1 MQEIQNKII
10 LAQVNT
16 NVGTA
21 FTPSAT
27 NLEGKSESI
36 VNCGNSIGDAT
47 QTKPCTID
55 DLFGLATSVGDYVIT
70 VVFPAV
76 FFIGLLFTVYPILK
90 DPTNPGNIAEA
101 KSRLWKL
108 LIGSGFML
116 GAYLLVNAILS
127 GIGLENAGGKFE
139 KVVAFLNQDFISV
152 AYAQGFT
159 NPLDSVSVQ
168 SVILGIVNVLTFLA
182 VIGIILGIVRGV
194 ILLMLGQENPEYV
207 KKGKKW
213 IVYSLLVAAIVFGAE
228 MIYNVIDTTVK
239 GVFN

>member
-1 MQEIQNKII
+1 MQETQEKIL
-10 LAQVNT
+10 LAQADTNIVNYVSPKT
-16 NVGTA
+16 EGANTA
-21 FTPSAT
+21 TS
-27 NLEGKSESI
+27 SI
-36 VNCGNSIGDAT
+36 VDCGNTGQD
-47 QTKPCTID
+47 PCRID
-55 DLFGLATSVGDYVIT
+55 DLFALASNVGNYVIT

-76 FFIGLLFTVYPILK
+76 FFLGLLFTVYPILK

-116 GAYLLVNAILS
+116 GAYLLVKAILS
-127 GIGLENAGGKFE
+127 GIGFDVDESNVFGE
-139 KVVAFLNQDFISV
+139 VVSFLNQGIITV

-168 SVILGIVNVLTFLA
+168 SVILGIVNVLTFMA
-182 VIGIILGIVRGV
+182 VIGIILGIIRGV
-194 ILLMLGQENPEYV
+194 ILLMLGQENPDYV

-213 IVYSLLVAAIVFGAE
+213 IVYSLLVAAVVFGAE
-228 MIYNVIDTTVK
+228 LIYNVIDTTVK

>member
-10 LAQVNT
+10 LAVDVNPLP
-16 NVGTA
+16 NI
-21 FTPSAT
+21 TPSAAGADG
-27 NLEGKSESI
+27 EISKSI
-36 VNCGNSIGDAT
+36 VNCGNSSGT
-47 QTKPCTID
+47 EQQMKPCTID
-55 DLFGLATSVGDYVIT
+55 DLFSLATNVGDYVIT
-70 VVFPAV
+70 VIFPAV
-76 FFIGLLFTVYPILK
+76 FFLGLLFTVYPILK

-116 GAYLLVNAILS
+116 GAYLLVKAILS
-127 GIGLENAGGKFE
+127 SIGIKDTAVFQKTVG
-139 KVVAFLNQDFISV
+139 FLNEGYVSV

-159 NPLDSVSVQ
+159 NPLESVSVQ
-168 SVILGIVNVLTFLA
+168 NVILGVVNVLTFFA
-182 VIGIILGIVRGV
+182 VIGIILGIIRGV

-213 IVYSLLVAAIVFGAE
+213 IIYSLLVAVIVFGAE
-228 MIYNVIDTTVK
+228 LIYNVIDTTVK